1 MQIGT
6 KSKLKSD
13 MQGGHKLANKT
24 TLEIIGEVVDT
35 NVLNDGIVTME
46 TITTD

>member
-1 MQIGT
+1 
-6 KSKLKSD
+6 

-35 NVLNDGIVTME
+35 NVLNHGIVIMA
-46 TITTD
+46 TIITD